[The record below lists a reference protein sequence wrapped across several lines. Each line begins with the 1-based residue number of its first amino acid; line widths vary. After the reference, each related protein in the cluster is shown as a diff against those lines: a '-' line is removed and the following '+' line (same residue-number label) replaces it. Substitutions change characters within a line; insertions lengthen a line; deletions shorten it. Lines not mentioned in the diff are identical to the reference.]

1 MVGQSPTVLVLN
13 AQTGVKEP
21 DSTIGV
27 AGGGESRNAA
37 HDSQVGGSGTELE
50 TTGREQ
56 FDSGTETFGVP
67 SQPRPRKTSRSTFW
81 CLIFM
86 LQCFLAILLVALYSF
101 PFVTIAVLVSIF
113 VWSLYICGE
122 EPVIKMVTAKMLSGG
137 PLRKKVLRRLTGA
150 LTWIKGLR
158 SSHDKE
164 HKLQAILHSLCLCT
178 ILFNPDVGAISA
190 LCDSFE
196 PFQALMVLASVVLFM
211 TCIAHMIVK
220 RVHERRFKRG
230 SGHYS
235 SGGGPLVQKVM
246 ADIRQSL
253 YRSKGRRGRL
263 IINILSGMDKSLL
276 SELIERMHESPDCS
290 LVRVFSQV
298 RDMSEQPF
306 RSDLIN
312 LLCDNSMHLSVKA
325 KSILL
330 HALMQTRLSSCVSA
344 EEAVEK
350 LLTST
355 FGDDLSELKSMQDSL
370 GDIQST
376 HKLIFQDLT
385 DEAIRERILD
395 HFLAEGLVQVA
406 HRTLMASGHFKHI
419 IGLGE
424 KRRCVPEQL
433 RFLCQNTQN
442 GKVEGNSYSGRL
454 CGHAWLKILTDMDD
468 TLVSSGGRFPAGIDT
483 RYARHTP
490 YPGVTAFYRELQG
503 GGNVGQLVALSARPH
518 IVNDIMER
526 GVFKKF
532 QILQA
537 NHGLHTMPGLLTGSI
552 DAGSRFLLS
561 GGDEDGVRALGQ
573 KKFDSF
579 REFVRLYPE
588 FQMVF
593 IGDNGQADYAVGQ
606 MLCHHFPHNVQQV
619 YIHKVQAEDK
629 TFGYKPDADVP
640 IDFFDDYVMCAVK
653 AACRRPP
660 LISPQ
665 GLRNVVDAALEDF
678 RKIPTW
684 IKDGDRDAEATR
696 LNQSVL
702 RAQEVMR
709 QLCVDDELDLLEV
722 VQPAGPPA
730 DSTASKTSLP
740 ASEDIGEKDVVS
752 DRGILSFL
760 KGRSTST
767 AEEKVAQKEHV
778 SPKLEPANPTERP
791 TLFGIPIPSRT
802 PTLKAQPP
810 PAPPLANLTDG
821 ERGCQGDSLPFLSLN
836 NPGDLQFA
844 LDMEDGADLSPPEAR
859 KPPVL
864 ISPRER
870 FTSGA
875 MSLLGF
881 PRVFASSASP
891 KVDGNLVVPGTEP
904 PVVAEEVHTADGT
917 LTHEAQ
923 PSVRLGLP
931 ARFRVNHCE
940 PCPTPPVAH
949 EEVLEDQNDP
959 GTPSSLPTRS
969 PTVVS
974 VPTSAPNTPRGQEER
989 GHEVAVG
996 GGRGAQGTTFMGIVS
1011 GLANWTASQQNKDQS
1026 SSQSPRVPGDAP
1038 PQNEAAPSPLP
1049 FTPSF
1054 AQVSA
1059 IAIVGGDDSPTSHQ
1073 AEDDELHPM
1082 LEPSSAK
1089 TPP

>member
-1 MVGQSPTVLVLN
+1 
-13 AQTGVKEP
+13 
-21 DSTIGV
+21 
-27 AGGGESRNAA
+27 
-37 HDSQVGGSGTELE
+37 
-50 TTGREQ
+50 
-56 FDSGTETFGVP
+56 
-67 SQPRPRKTSRSTFW
+67 
-81 CLIFM
+81 
-86 LQCFLAILLVALYSF
+86 
-101 PFVTIAVLVSIF
+101 
-113 VWSLYICGE
+113 
-122 EPVIKMVTAKMLSGG
+122 
-137 PLRKKVLRRLTGA
+137 
-150 LTWIKGLR
+150 
-158 SSHDKE
+158 
-164 HKLQAILHSLCLCT
+164 
-178 ILFNPDVGAISA
+178 
-190 LCDSFE
+190 
-196 PFQALMVLASVVLFM
+196 
-211 TCIAHMIVK
+211 
-220 RVHERRFKRG
+220 
-230 SGHYS
+230 
-235 SGGGPLVQKVM
+235 
-246 ADIRQSL
+246 
-253 YRSKGRRGRL
+253 
-263 IINILSGMDKSLL
+263 
-276 SELIERMHESPDCS
+276 MHESPDCS

-406 HRTLMASGHFKHI
+406 HRTLMASGHFKYI

-433 RFLCQNTQN
+433 RFLCQSAQN
-442 GKVEGNSYSGRL
+442 GEVEAKAYSGRL

-483 RYARHTP
+483 RYVRHTP

-503 GGNVGQLVALSARPH
+503 GGNVGQLIALSARPH

-532 QILQA
+532 EILQA

-579 REFVRLYPE
+579 RDFVRLYPE

-653 AACRRPP
+653 AASRRPP

-665 GLRNVVDAALEDF
+665 GLRNVVDAALADF

-684 IKDGDRDAEATR
+684 HKDGDRDAEATR

-709 QLCVDDELDLLEV
+709 ELCVDDELDLLEV
-722 VQPAGPPA
+722 VQPARPPA
-730 DSTASKTSLP
+730 DSTASEANLP
-740 ASEDIGEKDVVS
+740 ASEDTGEKDVVS

-760 KGRSTST
+760 KARVAESSTST
-767 AEEKVAQKEHV
+767 AEEKVAQKEHL
-778 SPKLEPANPTERP
+778 SPKLEPANTTERP
-791 TLFGIPIPSRT
+791 TLFGIPIPSYT
-802 PTLKAQPP
+802 PTLRAQPP
-810 PAPPLANLTDG
+810 PAPPLANLT
-821 ERGCQGDSLPFLSLN
+821 GDSLPFLSLN

-844 LDMEDGADLSPPEAR
+844 ADMEDDADLCPSEAR
-859 KPPVL
+859 KPPLL

-870 FTSGA
+870 FASGA

-891 KVDGNLVVPGTEP
+891 KVDVNLVVPDTER

-923 PSVRLGLP
+923 PSARLGLP
-931 ARFRVNHCE
+931 ARFGVNPCEE
-940 PCPTPPVAH
+940 PCPTPSVPLA
-949 EEVLEDQNDP
+949 EGSEDQNDP

-974 VPTSAPNTPRGQEER
+974 VPTSAPTTPRGQEER
-989 GHEVAVG
+989 
-996 GGRGAQGTTFMGIVS
+996 GTTFMGIVS

-1026 SSQSPRVPGDAP
+1026 SSQSPRVPGDVL

-1059 IAIVGGDDSPTSHQ
+1059 IATVCGDDSPASHQ
-1073 AEDDELHPM
+1073 AEDDELHSI